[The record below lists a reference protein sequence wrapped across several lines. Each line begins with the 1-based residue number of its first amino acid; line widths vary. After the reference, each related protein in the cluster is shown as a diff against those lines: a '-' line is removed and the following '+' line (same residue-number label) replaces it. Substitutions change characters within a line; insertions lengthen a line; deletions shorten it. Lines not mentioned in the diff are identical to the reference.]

1 MCNGVRINGQLP
13 LVICICD
20 YAPFVGCASGGEG
33 SAGMPRGLDR
43 DPIPRVPNPV
53 LEGRPGETVNTAL
66 DAEYLRKS
74 ANPQHIVSGETV
86 YDLLVRNLGPV
97 WVAAYLGSQ
106 ETVIQRLNDEW
117 IVKRLKHLTSRGS
130 NSQSTLEGLLAAMGA
145 PDVPALFVGQRVW
158 APWLNDSNNI
168 EGERWMAARVL
179 GEGVPLR
186 GSVRTYKLYY
196 DIDAKIHHRGIP
208 LTKGGHTMIS
218 TTNPL

>member
-1 MCNGVRINGQLP
+1 MC
-13 LVICICD
+13 
-20 YAPFVGCASGGEG
+20 
-33 SAGMPRGLDR
+33 
-43 DPIPRVPNPV
+43 
-53 LEGRPGETVNTAL
+53 
-66 DAEYLRKS
+66 
-74 ANPQHIVSGETV
+74 
-86 YDLLVRNLGPV
+86 
-97 WVAAYLGSQ
+97 SQ

-130 NSQSTLEGLLAAMGA
+130 NSQSTLEGLLAAMEA

-196 DIDAKIHHRGIP
+196 DIDAKIHHWGIP

>member
-1 MCNGVRINGQLP
+1 MCWQPWIRKHRPQLRTERRHQP
-13 LVICICD
+13 
-20 YAPFVGCASGGEG
+20 
-33 SAGMPRGLDR
+33 PRQ
-43 DPIPRVPNPV
+43 
-53 LEGRPGETVNTAL
+53 E
-66 DAEYLRKS
+66 
-74 ANPQHIVSGETV
+74 
-86 YDLLVRNLGPV
+86 
-97 WVAAYLGSQ
+97 

>member
-1 MCNGVRINGQLP
+1 MLLQRQHPSSPPRHGQQLRQAAPTLLRLLRP
-13 LVICICD
+13 L
-20 YAPFVGCASGGEG
+20 
-33 SAGMPRGLDR
+33 GL
-43 DPIPRVPNPV
+43 
-53 LEGRPGETVNTAL
+53 RPAREAL
-66 DAEYLRKS
+66 SL
-74 ANPQHIVSGETV
+74 
-86 YDLLVRNLGPV
+86 
-97 WVAAYLGSQ
+97 W
-106 ETVIQRLNDEW
+106 
-117 IVKRLKHLTSRGS
+117 
-130 NSQSTLEGLLAAMGA
+130 AAMGA